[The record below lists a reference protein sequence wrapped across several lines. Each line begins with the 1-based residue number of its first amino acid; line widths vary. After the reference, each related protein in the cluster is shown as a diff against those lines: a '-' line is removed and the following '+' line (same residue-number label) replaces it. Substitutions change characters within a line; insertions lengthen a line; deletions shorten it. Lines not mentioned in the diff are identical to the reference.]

1 MVLKNSLLYG
11 SQMGE
16 KSLRHLID
24 ILMQRV
30 YGLSIVYDF
39 WMQIPDKEEQLV
51 IYKSILEKY

>member
-11 SQMGE
+11 SQMSE
-16 KSLRHLID
+16 RSLRHLIE

-39 WMQIPDKEEQLV
+39 WMQIANREEQLA
-51 IYKSILEKY
+51 IY